1 MTPWPADGGPLC
13 YVRSYA
19 STAGALGSHTCWKH
33 SSFPCQSKVYKS
45 TVVLKN
51 SFEDS
56 EKPIVDYY
64 NDQTER

>member
-1 MTPWPADGGPLC
+1 MAAPCAMSGHMLPQLGPWGRTL
-13 YVRSYA
+13 
-19 STAGALGSHTCWKH
+19 AGSIAVFLVKA
-33 SSFPCQSKVYKS
+33 KS

-56 EKPIVDYY
+56 EKPQVDYY

>member
-1 MTPWPADGGPLC
+1 MLPQLGPWGRTL
-13 YVRSYA
+13 
-19 STAGALGSHTCWKH
+19 AGSIAVFLVKA
-33 SSFPCQSKVYKS
+33 KS